1 MLVDPG
7 KPLLHLI
14 QESIPGRDVDFYF
27 ETLKSAR
34 GIIERM
40 IGGLPKR
47 AGTTSPPIPVD
58 RVAFCWRILRQA
70 DVLIWR
76 TKKGDLP
83 KTCKLPDARRT
94 LGDLLGLG
102 TSLTDP
108 LLSAVLD
115 ALRVE
120 SARYLYHYWFFR
132 RHLKKPSQL
141 PPPFDRAVEREDWD
155 LIRRVIWWS
164 LRSRREEY
172 IEISQAEPVR
182 VEFAF
187 LVETILHELPGW
199 CGREVAQLTRLPGEV
214 EAEINRW
221 LKYSKIQ
228 VAASPDEDAEGT
240 DLETQR
246 EIARA
251 FLKHNELDTKLHI
264 HRAGSGAPRD
274 DRIAELELRIQQYA
288 EENRSLE
295 DKLKAAQAAP
305 SVVADISM
313 PVDTAPFTELREALR
328 TIDSKYSFDTL
339 NSVQLGGESHLTL
352 RSFVANLFYSLRKR
366 GFGEYPKDET
376 FDLPYEA
383 SGLYECEG
391 FEVQPGGSDR
401 VKVVRRGW
409 ALHSRGRVL
418 PIRRAR
424 VTPV

>member
-1 MLVDPG
+1 ML
-7 KPLLHLI
+7 
-14 QESIPGRDVDFYF
+14 
-27 ETLKSAR
+27 
-34 GIIERM
+34 
-40 IGGLPKR
+40 
-47 AGTTSPPIPVD
+47 
-58 RVAFCWRILRQA
+58 
-70 DVLIWR
+70 
-76 TKKGDLP
+76 
-83 KTCKLPDARRT
+83 
-94 LGDLLGLG
+94 
-102 TSLTDP
+102 
-108 LLSAVLD
+108 
-115 ALRVE
+115 
-120 SARYLYHYWFFR
+120 
-132 RHLKKPSQL
+132 
-141 PPPFDRAVEREDWD
+141 
-155 LIRRVIWWS
+155 
-164 LRSRREEY
+164 
-172 IEISQAEPVR
+172 
-182 VEFAF
+182 
-187 LVETILHELPGW
+187 
-199 CGREVAQLTRLPGEV
+199 
-214 EAEINRW
+214 
-221 LKYSKIQ
+221 
-228 VAASPDEDAEGT
+228 
-240 DLETQR
+240 
-246 EIARA
+246 